1 MVRKSGYRFSEKT
14 MLKRKKVATGSDSTP
29 LDRTMASESR
39 GPTLRISADPRRREV
54 LSTMTGKRVW
64 CSPWSKSS
72 FAWNGAEHF
81 MNEAETAS
89 RIVALEVRVAHQDR
103 VIEDLNAL
111 VTEQWKQIDALA
123 KQVERMTDR
132 LQRVEENSPSSD
144 APEPPP
150 PHY

>member
-1 MVRKSGYRFSEKT
+1 
-14 MLKRKKVATGSDSTP
+14 
-29 LDRTMASESR
+29 
-39 GPTLRISADPRRREV
+39 
-54 LSTMTGKRVW
+54 
-64 CSPWSKSS
+64 
-72 FAWNGAEHF
+72 

>member
-1 MVRKSGYRFSEKT
+1 
-14 MLKRKKVATGSDSTP
+14 
-29 LDRTMASESR
+29 
-39 GPTLRISADPRRREV
+39 
-54 LSTMTGKRVW
+54 
-64 CSPWSKSS
+64 
-72 FAWNGAEHF
+72 

-132 LQRVEENSPSSD
+132 LQRVEENAPSSD
-144 APEPPP
+144 TPEPPP

>member
-1 MVRKSGYRFSEKT
+1 
-14 MLKRKKVATGSDSTP
+14 
-29 LDRTMASESR
+29 
-39 GPTLRISADPRRREV
+39 
-54 LSTMTGKRVW
+54 
-64 CSPWSKSS
+64 
-72 FAWNGAEHF
+72 

-89 RIVALEVRVAHQDR
+89 RIVTLEVRVAHQDR
-103 VIEDLNAL
+103 VIEDLNTL

-132 LQRVEENSPSSD
+132 LQRVEENAPSSD

>member
-1 MVRKSGYRFSEKT
+1 
-14 MLKRKKVATGSDSTP
+14 
-29 LDRTMASESR
+29 
-39 GPTLRISADPRRREV
+39 
-54 LSTMTGKRVW
+54 
-64 CSPWSKSS
+64 
-72 FAWNGAEHF
+72 

-89 RIVALEVRVAHQDR
+89 RIVTLEVRVAHQDR

-144 APEPPP
+144 APDPPP

>member
-1 MVRKSGYRFSEKT
+1 MS
-14 MLKRKKVATGSDSTP
+14 
-29 LDRTMASESR
+29 
-39 GPTLRISADPRRREV
+39 
-54 LSTMTGKRVW
+54 
-64 CSPWSKSS
+64 
-72 FAWNGAEHF
+72 
-81 MNEAETAS
+81 EAETAS

>member
-1 MVRKSGYRFSEKT
+1 
-14 MLKRKKVATGSDSTP
+14 
-29 LDRTMASESR
+29 
-39 GPTLRISADPRRREV
+39 
-54 LSTMTGKRVW
+54 
-64 CSPWSKSS
+64 
-72 FAWNGAEHF
+72 

-132 LQRVEENSPSSD
+132 LQRVEENAPSSD

>member
-1 MVRKSGYRFSEKT
+1 
-14 MLKRKKVATGSDSTP
+14 
-29 LDRTMASESR
+29 
-39 GPTLRISADPRRREV
+39 
-54 LSTMTGKRVW
+54 
-64 CSPWSKSS
+64 
-72 FAWNGAEHF
+72 

-89 RIVALEVRVAHQDR
+89 RIVTLEVRVAHQDR
-103 VIEDLNAL
+103 VIEDLNTL